1 MQHMEHILVVDD
13 DREIREL
20 VGSYLTKNGM
30 RVSLAADGE
39 LAGTVENIV
48 YIGTDTLYLLKV
60 AGQSG
65 FRVRQQNHD
74 GALQRCAVG
83 DAVRI
88 KVPASAIRVL
98 PQ

>member
-1 MQHMEHILVVDD
+1 MRGELTQSILVAVV
-13 DREIREL
+13 RRRAPEGIRQHL
-20 VGSYLTKNGM
+20 FAVL
-30 RVSLAADGE
+30 RD
-39 LAGTVENIV
+39 IV